1 MALISCPECGKEIS
15 DQAVTCPHCGYGLKK
30 EKVKQKTTLGSGN
43 LSSKITATN
52 ALAIIMQISLVVLL
66 FVNLIKVTILEG
78 DVFDDGTLIKDKSF
92 TKLYSIATLSF
103 KNVTKYLDNKLS
115 SGKSDIIRGG
125 FSGAQVGFII
135 LIILFT
141 VVLAMMIFEFVKSK
155 LLFNAII
162 NEILVVITAIYAICF
177 CNYLTH
183 ISGLL
188 SVSGT
193 VAGTGKPFTIG
204 YEFSAS
210 GLATK
215 YVFIILCIVV
225 CLIKAINYWLHHDN
239 KTETIKTF
247 SFKKRVDNSD
257 NLNEGTN

>member
-1 MALISCPECGKEIS
+1 MALINCPECGKEVS
-15 DQAVTCPHCGYGLKK
+15 DSATTCPHCGYGLKK
-30 EKVKQKTTLGSGN
+30 EKTKQKTILVSGG

-52 ALAIIMQISLVVLL
+52 AIALIMHIALIVLL
-66 FVNLIKVTILEG
+66 FIDLIKVTILEG
-78 DVFDDGTLIKDKSF
+78 DVYDDGTLIKDRSF

-135 LIILFT
+135 LILLFT

-162 NEILVVITAIYAICF
+162 SEIIVVITAIYAICF

-193 VAGTGKPFTIG
+193 VAGSGKPFTIG
-204 YEFSAS
+204 YEFSSSA
-210 GLATK
+210 LATE

-225 CLIKAINYWLHHDN
+225 CLVKAINYWLHHDN
-239 KTETIKTF
+239 KTEAIKTI
-247 SFKKRVDNSD
+247 SFKK
-257 NLNEGTN
+257 